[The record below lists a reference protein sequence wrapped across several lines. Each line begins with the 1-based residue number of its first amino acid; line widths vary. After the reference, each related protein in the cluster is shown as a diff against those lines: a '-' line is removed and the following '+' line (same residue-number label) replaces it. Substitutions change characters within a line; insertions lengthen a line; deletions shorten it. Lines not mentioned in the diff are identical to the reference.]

1 MSLSSHAKAD
11 LVLILVTLLAAVGW
25 IFSKETLAG
34 LPPLLFIG
42 TRFLLAGLVLLVLGR
57 SDLHRIKQPDMLWRS
72 LCIGAVMA
80 AALLCWIK
88 GLEQGSHLG
97 EGAFITSLGV
107 VLVPVIARL
116 LFGDVVALSTWVS
129 LPVAVTGLGLL
140 SLDGGFNPDPGQLY
154 FLSAALLFSFH
165 FTLIARLAAKIP
177 AVILTATQLI
187 VAGLI
192 STVVSALV
200 EPWPTEVAI
209 PIWGWFLASA
219 LVATSLRFTLQTYG
233 QGLAPVSH
241 VALIMVLEPVWTALI
256 ASLWF
261 DETMTQLQLLG
272 CTLIFSAMLISRWR
286 WYRGLFR
293 SLTSKWL
300 RQA

>member
-1 MSLSSHAKAD
+1 MPLSSHAKAD
-11 LVLILVTLLAAVGW
+11 LVLILVTLLAAIGW
-25 IFSKETLAG
+25 IFSKEALAG

-57 SDLHRIKQPDMLWRS
+57 SDLHRIKEPGLLWRS
-72 LCIGAVMA
+72 LFLGAVMA

-88 GLEQGSHLG
+88 GLDQGVHLG

-107 VLVPVIARL
+107 VLVPVVARV
-116 LFGDVVALSTWVS
+116 LFGDTVASSTWLS
-129 LPVAVTGLGLL
+129 LPVAIAGLALL

-154 FLSAALLFSFH
+154 FLSAAILFSFH

-177 AVILTATQLI
+177 AVVLTATQLL

-192 STVVSALV
+192 GTIVSAV
-200 EPWPTEVAI
+200 IEPWPVQVAT

-219 LVATSLRFTLQTYG
+219 LVASSLRFSLQTYG
-233 QGLAPVSH
+233 LGLAPVSH
-241 VALIMVLEPVWTALI
+241 AALIMILEPVWTALI

-261 DETMTQLQLLG
+261 DETMRPLQLLG

-286 WYRGLFR
+286 WYRGLLR
-293 SLTSKWL
+293 SLIPNKV
-300 RQA
+300 